1 MSVKEA
7 NTSILLSAIIPVG
20 GFPNGDSVLK
30 SWIETQLPS
39 GLEVILVL
47 DCEDE
52 AVRKNLQDIVD
63 LDTENKISL
72 QVSHFRNPGSTRE
85 IGLKSAQGKWVCFWD
100 ADDLPDVKT
109 IWRNILS
116 TENETTDVII
126 GNYRTCNYESKIEK
140 ENRHTS
146 SDKLMHIYL
155 NPGLWRFIF
164 KSRLIS
170 NAHFPPLRMGEDQV
184 FLFRALEKTKR
195 IEFSEDIFYNYYQ
208 YSEGQLTKSQNI
220 STDLIAARNLCKEL
234 YASSHNHYLL
244 AAIIKQNLTLIKR
257 GILVVKVKSSL
268 ELMSIVCKSFY
279 GLKTFLRVITM
290 VLHEK

>member
-30 SWIETQLPS
+30 SWIQTPLPS

-47 DCEDE
+47 DSEDE
-52 AVRKNLQDIVD
+52 AVKKNLQDIVD

-72 QVSHFRNPGSTRE
+72 QVSHFRNPGSTRAR
-85 IGLKSAQGKWVCFWD
+85 GLESAQGKWVCFWD

-116 TENETTDVII
+116 AETSTTDVII
-126 GNYRTCNYESKIEK
+126 GNYRTRNYVSKIEK
-140 ENRHTS
+140 EIRHS
-146 SDKLMHIYL
+146 PRDNFMQVYL

-164 KSRLIS
+164 KSSLIS
-170 NAHFPPLRMGEDQV
+170 NVQFPPLRMGEDQV

-195 IEFSEDIFYNYYQ
+195 VEFSDDVFYNYYQ

-220 STDLIAARNLCKEL
+220 STDLMAARDLCKEL
-234 YASSHNHYLL
+234 YASSHNKYLL
-244 AAIIKQNLTLIKR
+244 AAIIKQNLTLLKR

-268 ELMSIVCKSFY
+268 ELMSIGCKSFNE
-279 GLKTFLRVITM
+279 LKILLRVITL